1 MHFACVSQAYR
12 EGGQLNMLNNFKELT
27 H

>member
-1 MHFACVSQAYR
+1 MHFAHFSQAYR
-12 EGGQLNMLNNFKELT
+12 EGGQLNMLNNFKKLT